1 MIYDTYGNVVPIEE
15 TYNTHR
21 YSMVVTSIYC
31 VLVGDTITVD
41 EYVENIIYLV
51 AIEQH
56 NFHQVWVHTQKHR
69 F

>member
-1 MIYDTYGNVVPIEE
+1 MRYDTYGNVVPIEE

-41 EYVENIIYLV
+41 EYVGNNIDLV
-51 AIEQH
+51 AI
-56 NFHQVWVHTQKHR
+56 
-69 F
+69 